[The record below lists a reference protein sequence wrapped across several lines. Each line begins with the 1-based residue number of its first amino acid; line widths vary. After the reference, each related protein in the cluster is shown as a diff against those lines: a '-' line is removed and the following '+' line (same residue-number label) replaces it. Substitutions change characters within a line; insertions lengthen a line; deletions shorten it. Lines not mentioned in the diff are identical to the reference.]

1 MPLDC
6 PRSIG
11 TACTARSRLGL
22 GVKERG
28 ANGLSGQGKAMT
40 EGMRGQLREHRAAPR
55 HEETGAQAFMLGF
68 G

>member
-40 EGMRGQLREHRAAPR
+40 EGKVVKGTHISL
-55 HEETGAQAFMLGF
+55 GIYLGF
-68 G
+68 DTVLGAVCTP